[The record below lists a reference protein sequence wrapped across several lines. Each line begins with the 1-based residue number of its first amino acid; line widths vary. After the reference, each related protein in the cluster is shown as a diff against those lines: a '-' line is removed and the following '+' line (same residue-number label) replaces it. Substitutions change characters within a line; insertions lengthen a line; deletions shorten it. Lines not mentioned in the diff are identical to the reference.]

1 VIHHLLA
8 GNSVRQKW
16 FLNVIKHLENELKLP
31 IIAVGAQDA
40 FNAISTDPQLANRF
54 EPAVLPRWHY
64 DREFLRLLMSFE

>member
-1 VIHHLLA
+1 MIHHLLA

-54 EPAVLPRWHY
+54 EPAVLPR
-64 DREFLRLLMSFE
+64 